1 MLNNQPRPEAEV
13 LGRPPRGGHLREV
26 APVGGCG
33 SESPDGALYV
43 RWPPLGAISREGPVG
58 AVDVTRGSTHPGD
71 GPTHPAR
78 GYPAAPGPRSG
89 PPCSRSNPS
98 PRSEG
103 PSSDALA
110 ATPDGSGRHSCPS
123 GTRSYGP
130 RCTWAGC
137 SGTGGR
143 GRASHA
149 PPPTRSL
156 ADGQLPQD
164 HADLAPQ
171 PSVEDATPILR
182 YDHDVVLAVPPHMG
196 QVLPLVHRLPLLP
209 ERAFPE
215 GEPMSL
221 GGAMHAGSLEALRVT

>member
-78 GYPAAPGPRSG
+78 GYTAAPGPRPG
-89 PPCSRSNPS
+89 PPCSRRNPS

-130 RCTWAGC
+130 RWTWAGC

-149 PPPTRSL
+149 LPAARPLVGGTTPEGSGRSGASAFRRRL
-156 ADGQLPQD
+156 CGGT
-164 HADLAPQ
+164 
-171 PSVEDATPILR
+171 SVESPRGTCTPT
-182 YDHDVVLAVPPHMG
+182 
-196 QVLPLVHRLPLLP
+196 VHGTGSAM
-209 ERAFPE
+209 RA
-215 GEPMSL
+215 
-221 GGAMHAGSLEALRVT
+221 